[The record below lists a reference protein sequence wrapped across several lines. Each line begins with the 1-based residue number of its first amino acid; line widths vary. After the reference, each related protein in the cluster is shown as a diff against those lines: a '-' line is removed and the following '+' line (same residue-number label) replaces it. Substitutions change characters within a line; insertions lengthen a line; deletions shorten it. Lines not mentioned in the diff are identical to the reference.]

1 MLTFDICMHCI
12 YSEREVKIT
21 NSISISNSNRITIDT
36 NSNNISIYYPYK
48 IKCHLESCQFPL

>member
-1 MLTFDICMHCI
+1 MYHL

-21 NSISISNSNRITIDT
+21 NSIVSNSNSNNISINT

-48 IKCHLESCQFPL
+48 IKCHLESFQCPL